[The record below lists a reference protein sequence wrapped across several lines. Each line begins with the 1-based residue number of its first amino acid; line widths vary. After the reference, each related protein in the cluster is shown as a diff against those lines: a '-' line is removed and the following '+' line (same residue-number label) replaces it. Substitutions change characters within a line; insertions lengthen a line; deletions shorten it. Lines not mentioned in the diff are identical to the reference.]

1 MSTMVDNDQPPVPT
15 SCCAVLYTT
24 SLADC
29 RREGVAP
36 CAEKSST
43 AEMGSHSAYC
53 AIAGP
58 VVNLTVWSWPTVAV
72 TTVISLHTLLSSAWT
87 VL

>member
-36 CAEKSST
+36 CAKNSST
-43 AEMGSHSAYC
+43 AEMGSHRAYC

-58 VVNLTVWSWPTVAV
+58 VVNLTWPTVAV
-72 TTVISLHTLLSSAWT
+72 TTVSSLHTLLSSAWT